1 MFARHYM
8 YLHAIATLI
17 LVSCRR
23 PVRVRPF
30 WIRGFLSS
38 LSTCEMGVK
47 QSRVVNAGFGGS
59 PAVDETFG
67 TPILSTTKILYHA
80 LQHRLSLFPLSGQHD
95 SFPIPGRSG
104 TSVCLPSRP
113 PAPKAQWVRGKNGTW
128 FLQSQPEP
136 PVPYTTATSAH
147 LPSRPSLPSASS
159 MLCPDVTDVWR
170 AVKLFNALMDSD
182 PEKNAGLLAET

>member
-1 MFARHYM
+1 M
-8 YLHAIATLI
+8 LLPLI

-23 PVRVRPF
+23 PLFDCVLS
-30 WIRGFLSS
+30 GFVDSS
-38 LSTCEMGVK
+38 RREMGVK

-95 SFPIPGRSG
+95 SFPIPGRSD

-128 FLQSQPEP
+128 FLQSQP

-147 LPSRPSLPSASS
+147 LPSRPSLHVPSASS
-159 MLCPDVTDVWR
+159 MLCPNVTDVWR

>member
-1 MFARHYM
+1 M
-8 YLHAIATLI
+8 YLHACASFNPSFVPSALFDCV
-17 LVSCRR
+17 LSGFVDSSRR
-23 PVRVRPF
+23 
-30 WIRGFLSS
+30 
-38 LSTCEMGVK
+38 EMGVK

-80 LQHRLSLFPLSGQHD
+80 LQHRLSLFPLSGKHD
-95 SFPIPGRSG
+95 SFPIPGRSD

-128 FLQSQPEP
+128 FLQSQP

-147 LPSRPSLPSASS
+147 LPSRPSLHVPSASS
-159 MLCPDVTDVWR
+159 MLCPNVTDVWR

>member
-1 MFARHYM
+1 
-8 YLHAIATLI
+8 
-17 LVSCRR
+17 
-23 PVRVRPF
+23 
-30 WIRGFLSS
+30 
-38 LSTCEMGVK
+38 MGVK